1 MKDVK
6 SFISTSLN
14 IRPPRGQP
22 AVDRG
27 VSRRHRP
34 TLSDPRPGFDLWTR
48 FSAAGSWNADRR
60 SDHRSPLA
68 LAKSLLGTNNRQYPS
83 RMSRPRD
90 CTFRRASSKNSK
102 EVFSLLPQFQTTSS
116 ARSERSHPTNRRIW
130 KERPGYLNSR
140 GRWPASSVSASSLKP
155 AQLICS
161 RILIDGRSSRKHRL
175 GAIRLILLN
184 RPNGPPRKDGRIL
197 RRFVCP
203 KE

>member
-1 MKDVK
+1 VD
-6 SFISTSLN
+6 S
-14 IRPPRGQP
+14 P

-27 VSRRHRP
+27 VSGRHRP

-102 EVFSLLPQFQTTSS
+102 EIFSLLPQFQTTSS
-116 ARSERSHPTNRRIW
+116 AQSERSHPTNRRIW
-130 KERPGYLNSR
+130 KERPGYLNPR
-140 GRWPASSVSASSLKP
+140 GRWPASPVSAGSLKP
-155 AQLICS
+155 ARLICY
-161 RILIDGRSSRKHRL
+161 RILIDGRSSRKNRL

-184 RPNGPPRKDGRIL
+184 RPNGPSRKDGRIL
-197 RRFVCP
+197 RSFVCP